1 MQEMLQKIIA
11 RAGIASR
18 RHAELLIASGQV
30 RVNGRVVRELGTKAD
45 AAKDRIEA
53 AGRVVEA
60 KEGRRVYMLLNK
72 PPEVVSAMEDPE
84 GRKTLR
90 NCLRGLPERV
100 FPVGN
105 LEYAAS
111 GLVFLTNDG
120 DLAADMLKNWARLE
134 QIYHVKVKGMLT
146 LADLERLGR
155 WAPPKHLTS
164 QENPRTMASER
175 LQKIIAAG
183 GIASRRKAE
192 EIIAAGR
199 VTLNGKVVVEQG
211 TKADPQRDVI
221 CVDGKPLK
229 SRERLLYFLL
239 HKPKG
244 YVTTVSDPE
253 GRPTIMEL
261 MKKCPHR
268 VYPVGRLDYASE
280 GLLLM
285 TNDGQLAQR
294 LMKAGSHAPKTYLVK
309 ISGQPDEQALNRLR
323 SGITIEL
330 EDGMRVKTSPA
341 KLRLVEDSAN
351 PWYAVILSEG
361 RNRQIRRMF
370 QRVGFNVEKIKRV
383 QLGPLVLDV
392 PPGKYRALTVREV
405 AQLKSL

>member
-1 MQEMLQKIIA
+1 
-11 RAGIASR
+11 
-18 RHAELLIASGQV
+18 
-30 RVNGRVVRELGTKAD
+30 
-45 AAKDRIEA
+45 
-53 AGRVVEA
+53 
-60 KEGRRVYMLLNK
+60 
-72 PPEVVSAMEDPE
+72 
-84 GRKTLR
+84 
-90 NCLRGLPERV
+90 
-100 FPVGN
+100 
-105 LEYAAS
+105 
-111 GLVFLTNDG
+111 
-120 DLAADMLKNWARLE
+120 
-134 QIYHVKVKGMLT
+134 
-146 LADLERLGR
+146 
-155 WAPPKHLTS
+155 
-164 QENPRTMASER
+164 MASER

-351 PWYAVILSEG
+351 PWYEVILSEG

-370 QRVGFNVEKIKRV
+370 QRVGFNVEKSSACN
-383 QLGPLVLDV
+383 LG
-392 PPGKYRALTVREV
+392 R
-405 AQLKSL
+405 